1 MVDIKWFQWERR
13 RFLWA
18 CHSYLCLWIFLKN
31 LLTWQQE
38 MLYRLPPDRVPGGSQ
53 HFAIFLFSIR
63 NSRSELSGPGADL
76 GKQAFSWSCLAFP
89 RKVWVIRGSPRAEL
103 SSPTSFP
110 QLLSFKC
117 VMSDVLLIP
126 KHRPA
131 RSPKRCQLSHKWC
144 VYCVLTHKFLL
155 ETAYLKLSFQVK
167 NILFGQFLKIIA
179 SILQP
184 N

>member
-1 MVDIKWFQWERR
+1 MDIKWFQWERR
-13 RFLWA
+13 RLLWA
-18 CHSYLCLWIFLKN
+18 CHSYLCLWIFFKN

-38 MLYRLPPDRVPGGSQ
+38 MLYRLPPDRVPVGSQ

-63 NSRSELSGPGADL
+63 NSRSDLSEPGADL
-76 GKQAFSWSCLAFP
+76 GKQAFSWSCLASL
-89 RKVWVIRGSPRAEL
+89 RKVWVIMGSPRAEL

-110 QLLSFKC
+110 PLLSFKY

-144 VYCVLTHKFLL
+144 VCCVITHKFLL
-155 ETAYLKLSFQVK
+155 ETAYLKLSFQVE

-179 SILQP
+179 SIL
-184 N
+184 

>member
-1 MVDIKWFQWERR
+1 MVDIEWFQRERR
-13 RFLWA
+13 WLLCT
-18 CHSYLCLWIFLKN
+18 CHSYLCLWIFFKN

-38 MLYRLPPDRVPGGSQ
+38 MLYRLLPDRVPVGSQ

-89 RKVWVIRGSPRAEL
+89 RKVWVVRGSPRAEL
-103 SSPTSFP
+103 PHFLSTAT
-110 QLLSFKC
+110 SFKC

-155 ETAYLKLSFQVK
+155 ETTYLKRSIQVEI
-167 NILFGQFLKIIA
+167 ILFGQFLKIIA

>member
-1 MVDIKWFQWERR
+1 MVDIEWFQRERR
-13 RFLWA
+13 RLLCT
-18 CHSYLCLWIFLKN
+18 CHSYLCLWIFFKN

-38 MLYRLPPDRVPGGSQ
+38 MLYRLLPDRVPVGSQ

-89 RKVWVIRGSPRAEL
+89 RKVWVVSGSPRAEL
-103 SSPTSFP
+103 PHFLSTAT
-110 QLLSFKC
+110 SFKC

-155 ETAYLKLSFQVK
+155 ETTYLKHSIQVEI
-167 NILFGQFLKIIA
+167 ILFGQFLKIIA

>member
-1 MVDIKWFQWERR
+1 MVDIKWFQRERR
-13 RFLWA
+13 RLLCT
-18 CHSYLCLWIFLKN
+18 CHSYLCLWIFFKN

-38 MLYRLPPDRVPGGSQ
+38 MLYRLLPDRVPVGSQ

-89 RKVWVIRGSPRAEL
+89 RKVWVVRGSPRAEL
-103 SSPTSFP
+103 PHFLSTAT
-110 QLLSFKC
+110 SFKC

-155 ETAYLKLSFQVK
+155 ETTYLKRSIQVEI
-167 NILFGQFLKIIA
+167 ILFGQFLKIIA